1 MKKSRQFYVA
11 EGVVLRVNDVLFD
24 LNKEMKKSDADH
36 TESKIHIWAKCE
48 QLLRELSY
56 AGVVTD
62 DETEEL
68 VNKIGEMPFSERPKG
83 EKE

>member
-1 MKKSRQFYVA
+1 MKTSNQFYVA
-11 EGVVLRVNDVLFD
+11 EGVVLRINDVLFD
-24 LNKEMKKSDADH
+24 LNKESEIDH
-36 TESKIHIWAKCE
+36 TESKIHIRAKCE

-68 VNKIGEMPFSERPKG
+68 VNKIGEMPFSEKPKG
-83 EKE
+83 EKK

>member
-11 EGVVLRVNDVLFD
+11 EGVVLRMNDVLFD
-24 LNKEMKKSDADH
+24 LNKDTDNDH
-36 TESKIHIWAKCE
+36 TESKIHIRAKTE

-56 AGVVTD
+56 AGVATS
-62 DETEEL
+62 DEVEEL
-68 VNKIGEMPFSERPKG
+68 VARIGDLPFKEKPKG

>member
-1 MKKSRQFYVA
+1 MKKSNQFYVA

-24 LNKEMKKSDADH
+24 LNKESKTDH
-36 TESKIHIWAKCE
+36 TESRIHIRAKCE

-62 DETEEL
+62 DETEGL
-68 VNKIGEMPFSERPKG
+68 VNRIGEKPFSEKPKG